1 MNLEYRASS
10 RCLRLIRQA
19 RMILMLLL
27 TAVLVVGLVTLTQ
40 CPPPPLPENAI
51 VAEMRLHKSKRSL
64 ILLDA
69 KEAVLVRYRV
79 SLGRSPEGP
88 KRVQGDNRTPEGR
101 YIISGRNP
109 HSRYHLSVRI
119 SYPSADDK
127 ARAAALNSLPGGDI
141 MIHGLP
147 NRLGLL
153 GKLHRL
159 ADWTAGCIAVTNQE
173 MEQIWRHVPD
183 GTPILITP

>member
-1 MNLEYRASS
+1 MNLEYRASPH
-10 RCLRLIRQA
+10 RKRLVR
-19 RMILMLLL
+19 ILSWFFMPLL
-27 TAVLVVGLVTLTQ
+27 AVVLVAGLAAWTQ
-40 CPPPPLPENAI
+40 WPPPPLPEGAL
-51 VAEMRLHKSKRSL
+51 VAEMRLHKSERSL
-64 ILLDA
+64 LVLDA
-69 KEAVLVRYRV
+69 TGAVLARYRV

-101 YIISGRNP
+101 YRISGRNP
-109 HSRYHLSVRI
+109 QSKYHLSMHI
-119 SYPSADDK
+119 SYPSAEDK
-127 ARAAALNSLPGGDI
+127 AQAAVQNSPPGGDI

-159 ADWTAGCIAVTNQE
+159 TDWTAGCIAVTDQE
-173 MEQIWRHVPD
+173 MDQIWRHVPD